1 MESVEF
7 WGTRVDSL
15 IKSIHITSVRNI
27 KALDVSFQPGITV
40 VSGKNGCGK
49 TSLLEAIYVLCH
61 GYSFR
66 TRELKELVSWDSKEL
81 LVRASFLGERESIR
95 ALRVDSASGV
105 LAKKDSVESKSASLF
120 FGEIPAIV
128 MQPCDIS
135 LVRGGPEERRRW
147 MDEMLCIR
155 SSLNTDILRR
165 YKRILLQRNQW
176 LKQNRAGSPVGGET
190 LFSVLTEQFI
200 ELAIKIWQ
208 ARLDLVAEIGGIT
221 SDYYKHLAAG
231 ADTISVSYRSA
242 VTKEKESLNLE
253 NDFRNALESLDDAE
267 RLQGVT
273 LIGPHKDDFILW
285 SSGYELR
292 SVGSQGQCRSA
303 AISMRFA
310 ALDLACK
317 NKCPSILLLDDVFAE
332 LDEYRRRSVADLIRE
347 KHAQVFIA
355 TPRLQ
360 DIPFSPDAQIE
371 M

>member
-1 MESVEF
+1 MESIKLCCA
-7 WGTRVDSL
+7 RVDSL
-15 IKSIHITSVRNI
+15 IQSIHIETARNI
-27 KALDVSFQPGITV
+27 NAMDVSFQPGITV

-49 TSLLEAIYVLCH
+49 TTLLEMIHVLCH

-66 TRELKELVSWDSKEL
+66 TRDLKELVSWNSKEL
-81 LVRASFLGERESIR
+81 LSRAFFLGERESVR
-95 ALRVDSASGV
+95 ALRIDSSGI
-105 LAKKDSVESKSASLF
+105 LAKKDTTESRSTSLF

-128 MQPCDIS
+128 MQPSDIS

-155 SSLNTDILRR
+155 SSLNTDLLRR
-165 YKRILLQRNQW
+165 YRRVLLQRNQW
-176 LKQNRAGSPVGGET
+176 LKQNRSGSPTGGEA
-190 LFSVLTEQFI
+190 LFSVLTEQYI
-200 ELAIKIWQ
+200 ELAIKIWH
-208 ARLDLVAEIGGIT
+208 ARLDLVAEIGDIT
-221 SDYYKHLAAG
+221 SDYYKLLAAG
-231 ADTISVSYRSA
+231 ADEITVSYRSA
-242 VTKEKESLNLE
+242 VGKEKKTLDLE
-253 NDFRNALESLDDAE
+253 RDFREALEASDDVE
-267 RLQGVT
+267 RLQGIT
-273 LIGPHKDDFILW
+273 QIGPHKDDFILW

-332 LDEYRRRSVADLIRE
+332 LDEYRRRAVADLIRE

-360 DIPFSPDAQIE
+360 DIPFTPDAQIE
-371 M
+371 MG